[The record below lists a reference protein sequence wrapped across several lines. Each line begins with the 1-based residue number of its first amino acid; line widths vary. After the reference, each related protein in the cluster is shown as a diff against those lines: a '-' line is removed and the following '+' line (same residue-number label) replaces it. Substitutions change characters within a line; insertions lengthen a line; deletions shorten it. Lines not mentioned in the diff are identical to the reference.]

1 MMDSFTSVH
10 LQTVL
15 PGELEAVL
23 SNLDRLEE
31 AISLLNVSKEPSGEV
46 WQEAKHSS
54 SECEKCSAKPDPK
67 GTTATETDC
76 DGETPSDESRFEEEM
91 SLNHSELQDLQR
103 ECEILRASLAV
114 STEDNF
120 KLRSENERLKAAA
133 EEASTDMV
141 SMETHPLLSFIGT
154 MIF

>member
-1 MMDSFTSVH
+1 MMDTFTSVH

-67 GTTATETDC
+67 TSTET
-76 DGETPSDESRFEEEM
+76 TQSSSATRFA
-91 SLNHSELQDLQR
+91 
-103 ECEILRASLAV
+103 CFFY
-114 STEDNF
+114 NF
-120 KLRSENERLKAAA
+120 P
-133 EEASTDMV
+133 
-141 SMETHPLLSFIGT
+141 PLHV
-154 MIF
+154 